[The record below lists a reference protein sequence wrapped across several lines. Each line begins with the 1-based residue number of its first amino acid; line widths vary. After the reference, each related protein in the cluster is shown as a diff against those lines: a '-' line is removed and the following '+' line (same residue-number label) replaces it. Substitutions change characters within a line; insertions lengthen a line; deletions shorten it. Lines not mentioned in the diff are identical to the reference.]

1 MSVVGGVRSLF
12 DCLQLLLRSIRFLVS
27 EVDFFA
33 GQCFVS
39 GDLPLVLISQF
50 VCHNCSVPGFTD
62 GAGFRFGWMRQ
73 LLSSIRLLLLRWVS
87 VLKQHLLFVTM
98 S

>member
-1 MSVVGGVRSLF
+1 MVGGVGSLH
-12 DCLQLLLRSIRFLVS
+12 DRWHPLLRSIRFVS

-33 GQCFVS
+33 GQRFVS
-39 GDLPLVLISQF
+39 GDLPLALISQF

-73 LLSSIRLLLLRWVS
+73 LLRSIRLLFLRWIL
-87 VLKQHLLFVTM
+87 VLKQHLMFVTM